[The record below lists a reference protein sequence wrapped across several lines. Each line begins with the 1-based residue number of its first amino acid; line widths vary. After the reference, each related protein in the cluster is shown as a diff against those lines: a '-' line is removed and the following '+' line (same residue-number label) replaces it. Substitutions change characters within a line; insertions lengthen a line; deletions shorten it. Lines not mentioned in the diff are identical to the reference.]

1 MKTVK
6 EVSRLTGVSVRALHH
21 YDAIGLLKPT
31 QVTDAGYRLY
41 DEAALERLYMIL
53 VYREL
58 GLSLK
63 QISDILDAPDYD
75 RNRVLEHQ
83 ITLMQG
89 RIDKLQNRITL
100 AKGMLMLEVK
110 YMDFEGF
117 DHKKIDEYSTQAKAL
132 YGKTDAYK
140 EFEEKSKNRTKEQEN
155 DLGAQVMD
163 FFAKLGKMRPCDP
176 GCEDAQAWAK
186 GLQEFFNENF
196 YTCTPQILISLAEQC
211 HQLKESNVG
220 TSLPD
225 GPVILSIRQNHIAV
239 RQSNHTDTFHPNEIS
254 FGNSGNHSDFRW
266 TVLNSVNVTIPSG
279 SSVALRA
286 AFGGCAPKR
295 ACGRSGK

>member
-6 EVSRLTGVSVRALHH
+6 DVSRLTGVSVRALHH

-41 DEAALERLYMIL
+41 DESVLERLYMIL

-63 QISDILDAPDYD
+63 EISDVLDAPDYD
-75 RNRVLEHQ
+75 RNRALEHQ
-83 ITLMQG
+83 IRLMQE

-100 AKGMLMLEVK
+100 AKGMLMLGGK

-117 DHKKIDEYSTQAKAL
+117 DPKKIDAYSQQAKML

-140 EFEEKSKNRTKEQEN
+140 EFEQKSKARTPEQEK

-176 GCEDAQAWAK
+176 DCEGAQIWAK
-186 GLQEFFNENF
+186 ELQEFFNENY
-196 YTCTPQILISLAEQC
+196 YTCTPQILGSLAESYAGGGSMTENIDKVGGAGTGAFA
-211 HQLKESNVG
+211 KEVID
-220 TSLPD
+220 TYIKSL
-225 GPVILSIRQNHIAV
+225 
-239 RQSNHTDTFHPNEIS
+239 
-254 FGNSGNHSDFRW
+254 
-266 TVLNSVNVTIPSG
+266 
-279 SSVALRA
+279 
-286 AFGGCAPKR
+286 
-295 ACGRSGK
+295 